1 LHLDRKKD
9 GVVARAMVRAP
20 RGAAGST
27 DLSPIVRAAIDAA
40 QTVEFDVVPLSPL
53 LSILLLAAAPPATA
67 PEHFFV
73 GRTEGAG
80 TVQMILTGSHKVRDH
95 SRGHVDKSGALILEQ
110 VVEEEGKPARRR
122 SWRLVRAGG
131 NRIAGTISDAVGPVS
146 GEIAGS
152 VLHLKYRAREGNAA
166 VEQWITLHPNGR
178 TASNRM
184 VFRRFG
190 IKAATLESTIRK
202 LD

>member
-1 LHLDRKKD
+1 
-9 GVVARAMVRAP
+9 M
-20 RGAAGST
+20 
-27 DLSPIVRAAIDAA
+27 
-40 QTVEFDVVPLSPL
+40 PLSAFL
-53 LSILLLAAAPPATA
+53 ALLLLAAPPAGA

-80 TVQMILTGSHKVRDH
+80 TVDMLMSGRHKVRDR
-95 SRGHVDKSGALILEQ
+95 SRGRLDRSGALLLEQ

-131 NRIAGTISDAVGPVS
+131 NRIAGTISDARGPVS
-146 GEIAGS
+146 GEIRGN
-152 VLHLKYRAREGNAA
+152 VIHLKYRAVEGGAA

-184 VFRRFG
+184 VFRKFG
-190 IKAATLESTIRK
+190 LKAATLQSTIRR